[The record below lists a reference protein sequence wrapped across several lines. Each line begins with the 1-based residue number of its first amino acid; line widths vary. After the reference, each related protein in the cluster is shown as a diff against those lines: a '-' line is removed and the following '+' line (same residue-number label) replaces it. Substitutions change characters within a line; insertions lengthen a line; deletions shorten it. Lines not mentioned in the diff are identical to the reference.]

1 MFHEPSINIITRNVQ
16 RLQAFYEKLGFGE
29 TFRTPREG
37 EAVHVE
43 VTLENFTVGISSEKA
58 AITEH
63 GLSPNLGGNPV
74 AIILWSDDTD
84 GDYRRL
90 TAEGAPSLSPP
101 HTFLDRL
108 RAAYV
113 ADPDGNPINIVQKL
127 GPSGGQSP
135 P

>member
-1 MFHEPSINIITRNVQ
+1 MFHEPSINIITKDVQ
-16 RLQAFYEKLGFGE
+16 RLQNFYEKLGFRE

-37 EAVHVE
+37 VPVHIE
-43 VTLENFTVGISSEKA
+43 VTMENFTVGISAEQA
-58 AITEH
+58 AISDH
-63 GLSPNLGGNPV
+63 GLQLNLGGNPV

-84 GDYRRL
+84 GDYKRL

-101 HTFLDRL
+101 HTFLNNL

-127 GPSGGQSP
+127 GATG
-135 P
+135 